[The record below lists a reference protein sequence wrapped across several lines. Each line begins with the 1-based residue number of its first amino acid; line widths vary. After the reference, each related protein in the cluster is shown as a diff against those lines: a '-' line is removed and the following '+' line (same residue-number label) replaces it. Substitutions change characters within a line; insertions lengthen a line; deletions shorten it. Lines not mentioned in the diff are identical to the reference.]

1 MSDKTT
7 TLHELKQKVA
17 QFMIERDWN
26 QFHNPKNLSV
36 SLSCEAAELMELFV
50 WAPEAQSRE
59 TFEAKRTEA
68 EHEVADIL
76 FNLLEFCNHT
86 NIDLATIFERKF
98 KLIEQKYPVEKAKGV
113 ALKYDE
119 LT

>member
-1 MSDKTT
+1 MMNEKTT
-7 TLHELKQKVA
+7 TLYELRQKVA
-17 QFMIERDWN
+17 RFMEERDWN

-50 WAPEAQSRE
+50 WTPEASSRQ
-59 TFEAKRTEA
+59 TFEEKRTEA

-86 NIDLATIFERKF
+86 NIDLAAVFERKF
-98 KLIEQKYPVEKAKGV
+98 KLIEQKYPVEKAKGKTN
-113 ALKYDE
+113 KYTE
-119 LT
+119 L